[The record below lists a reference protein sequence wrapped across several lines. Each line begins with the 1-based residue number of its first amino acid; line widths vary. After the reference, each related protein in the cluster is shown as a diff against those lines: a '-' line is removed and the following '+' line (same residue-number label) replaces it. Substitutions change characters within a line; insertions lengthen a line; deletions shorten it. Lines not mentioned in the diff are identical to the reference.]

1 MVPKVTEVS
10 DENGKLTFR
19 VSNINVSLANGL
31 RRIILSEIPTIVFK
45 TFPHD
50 KNKANIEI
58 NTSRFNNEIVK
69 QRLSCIPIHI
79 TDIDFNYADHSIEID
94 KNNTTDVI
102 QYVTTGDIK
111 IKNTKN
117 DSYLSDAEVRK
128 IFPPDNITAQ
138 FIDIVRLRPALSK
151 TLEGEHLKLNCAFSV
166 GTAKENSSYNVAST
180 CCYKASQ
187 DVAQMTGIW
196 SEMEKKYK
204 AEKKSKEEIAAIKED
219 WLLLDAKRIILPDSF
234 EFIVE
239 SVGVFSARSIV
250 EKACQVMINKL
261 DKFIKDISERS
272 DMILPSENTIDNC
285 YDINLVGEDYT
296 LGKVIE
302 YLIYAMY
309 YESTGASKVV
319 TYCGFIKP
327 HPHIDKSI
335 IRVAFVGTTIEKD
348 VILGYLMETQKK
360 ALEIYTILKRD
371 FATDE

>member
-1 MVPKVTEVS
+1 MDPKVTEVS
-10 DENGKLTFR
+10 DETNKLTFR
-19 VSNINVSLANGL
+19 LYDSNVSLANSL

-45 TFPHD
+45 TFPHE

-69 QRLSCIPIHI
+69 QRLSCLPIHI
-79 TDIDFNYADHSIEID
+79 TDIDFNYTDHSIEID
-94 KNNTTDVI
+94 KKNTTDTI
-102 QYVTTGDIK
+102 QFVTTNDIK
-111 IKNTKN
+111 IKNISN
-117 DSYLSDAEVRK
+117 DTYLSDTEVKK
-128 IFPPDNITAQ
+128 IFPPNNITGQ
-138 FIDIVRLRPALSK
+138 YIDIVRLRPALSK
-151 TLEGEHLKLNCAFSV
+151 TLAGEHLKLSCSFSV

-187 DVAQMTGIW
+187 DIAQMTGIW
-196 SEMEKKYK
+196 SEKEKQYK
-204 AEKKSKEEIAAIKED
+204 AEKKSKEEIAYIKED

-234 EFIVE
+234 EFTIE
-239 SVGVFSARSIV
+239 SVGVFTARSIV
-250 EKACQVMINKL
+250 EKACQIMINKL
-261 DKFIKDISERS
+261 EKFAKDISEKN

-285 YDINLVGEDYT
+285 YDITLVGEDYT

-309 YESTGASKVV
+309 YETTGAAKVV

-348 VILGYLMETQKK
+348 VILGYLLGTQKK
-360 ALEIYTILKRD
+360 ALEIYTSLKRE
-371 FATDE
+371 FTTDE

>member
-1 MVPKVTEVS
+1 MDPKVTDVS
-10 DENGKLTFR
+10 DENDKLTFR
-19 VSNINVSLANGL
+19 LSNINVSLANSI

-45 TFPHD
+45 TFPHK
-50 KNKANIEI
+50 KNQAKIEI

-94 KNNTTDVI
+94 KKNTTDTI
-102 QYVTTGDIK
+102 QFVTTEDIK
-111 IKNTKN
+111 IKNTAN
-117 DSYLSDAEVRK
+117 DSYLSDAEVKK
-128 IFPPDNITAQ
+128 IFPPDTITAQ
-138 FIDIVRLRPALSK
+138 YIDLVRLRPALSK
-151 TLEGEHLKLNCAFSV
+151 TLDGEHLKLTCAFNV
-166 GTAKENSSYNVAST
+166 GTAKDNSSYNVAST
-180 CCYKASQ
+180 CCYKATQ
-187 DVAQMTGIW
+187 DVAQMTGMW
-196 SEMEKKYK
+196 SELEKKHK
-204 AEKKSKEEIAAIKED
+204 AEKKSTEEIAAIKDD
-219 WLLLDAKRIILPDSF
+219 WLLLDAKRIILADSVD
-234 EFIVE
+234 FIVE

-261 DKFIKDISERS
+261 EKFIKDISERS

-348 VILGYLMETQKK
+348 VILGYLFETQKK
-360 ALEIYTILKRD
+360 ALEIYTKLKRD